1 MYRRIAPPTSLA
13 NAEEVLK
20 LEDKFAAGRK
30 FADDDPKEELK
41 NNGIVE
47 ADFTDKKAWDLFP
60 AAQNLL
66 RIWDICEDYVKAFVA
81 NTYPTD
87 ATVAADTELQ
97 TWMAN
102 AAKPDHGNIRGLP
115 ELKNRTALI
124 GLLTSQLYRLT
135 AHGVSRLQRS
145 TDPWLTFVANFPPC
159 LQRVDLPS
167 ANSSLSTQE
176 LLKYLPNVRTIADTL
191 VFYYAFAYSKPYTPL
206 IPKKGSDDELEFPGG
221 RTDPR
226 NKALIE
232 YRDKLKEFIIDYT
245 AAQNPAGY
253 EFARARTEAVAAVA
267 KKHRNISA
275 FAPETPQL
283 ERARRHSIAGGVSPP
298 RTGAGHQ
305 SQRRDLLSALAGGS
319 LRQST

>member
-1 MYRRIAPPTSLA
+1 MKEATAKKTDHPVRKLLYQHSDYLIEFNYVLLSDPGTTNMYRRIAPPTSLA

-20 LEDKFAAGRK
+20 LEDKFADGRK

-66 RIWDICEDYVKAFVA
+66 TIWDICEDYVKAFVA

-87 ATVAADTELQ
+87 AAVAADTELQ

-102 AAKPDHGNIRGLP
+102 AAKPDQGNIRGLP
-115 ELKNRTALI
+115 DLKTRTALI

-159 LQRVDLPS
+159 LQRIDLPVARLRPQHS
-167 ANSSLSTQE
+167 GTSQIPTERADHCRYPRYST
-176 LLKYLPNVRTIADTL
+176 
-191 VFYYAFAYSKPYTPL
+191 YAFAYSKPYTPL
-206 IPKKGSDDELEFPGG
+206 IPKKGSDERIGFSEA
-221 RTDPR
+221 DPP
-226 NKALIE
+226 
-232 YRDKLKEFIIDYT
+232 T
-245 AAQNPAGY
+245 
-253 EFARARTEAVAAVA
+253 
-267 KKHRNISA
+267 
-275 FAPETPQL
+275 
-283 ERARRHSIAGGVSPP
+283 
-298 RTGAGHQ
+298 
-305 SQRRDLLSALAGGS
+305 LATK
-319 LRQST
+319 R

>member
-1 MYRRIAPPTSLA
+1 M
-13 NAEEVLK
+13 
-20 LEDKFAAGRK
+20 EDKYAAGRK

-66 RIWDICEDYVKAFVA
+66 TIWDICEDYVKTFVA
-81 NTYPTD
+81 KTYPTD
-87 ATVAADTELQ
+87 ASVAADTELQ

-102 AAKPDHGNIRGLP
+102 AAKADQGDVRGLP
-115 ELKNRTALI
+115 ELKTRTALI

-159 LQRVDLPS
+159 LQHTDLPLGRLLPS
-167 ANSSLSTQE
+167 ALRSSSNTCRTCGPLPTRSFSIM
-176 LLKYLPNVRTIADTL
+176 LLLIR
-191 VFYYAFAYSKPYTPL
+191 KPYTPL

-221 RTDPR
+221 PIDPR

-245 AAQNPAGY
+245 AAQHPLGY
-253 EFARARTEAVAAVA
+253 ESYEP
-267 KKHRNISA
+267 KPWLQWPRNI
-275 FAPETPQL
+275 ET
-283 ERARRHSIAGGVSPP
+283 
-298 RTGAGHQ
+298 
-305 SQRRDLLSALAGGS
+305 
-319 LRQST
+319 

>member
-1 MYRRIAPPTSLA
+1 MGP
-13 NAEEVLK
+13 
-20 LEDKFAAGRK
+20 
-30 FADDDPKEELK
+30 
-41 NNGIVE
+41 
-47 ADFTDKKAWDLFP
+47 FP
-60 AAQNLL
+60 CSSEYLT
-66 RIWDICEDYVKAFVA
+66 IWDICEDYVKAFVA

-87 ATVAADTELQ
+87 AAVAADTELQ

-115 ELKNRTALI
+115 DLKNRTALI

-159 LQRVDLPS
+159 LQRVDLPA

-191 VFYYAFAYSKPYTPL
+191 VFYAFAYSKPYTPL

-232 YRDKLKEFIIDYT
+232 YRDWLPK
-245 AAQNPAGY
+245 
-253 EFARARTEAVAAVA
+253 
-267 KKHRNISA
+267 S
-275 FAPETPQL
+275 
-283 ERARRHSIAGGVSPP
+283 
-298 RTGAGHQ
+298 
-305 SQRRDLLSALAGGS
+305 S
-319 LRQST
+319 L